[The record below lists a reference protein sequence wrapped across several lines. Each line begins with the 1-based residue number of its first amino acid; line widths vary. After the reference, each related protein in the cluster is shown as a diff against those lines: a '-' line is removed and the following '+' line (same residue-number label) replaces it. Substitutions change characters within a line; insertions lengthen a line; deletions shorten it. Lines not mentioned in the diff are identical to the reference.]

1 MSEQAVKI
9 AATLYQARDAMRAI
23 LGDRYREHCQFWVD
37 SINRVMQRR
46 GCNEMQAA
54 LELAKELKAKGGGVE
69 VLLAATVEMIEG
81 IFKLPAIGSVITYR
95 QTHPARSGVV
105 AEGKAEV
112 RQYLTAANA
121 PAPHM
126 RPAERTLYVRGV
138 GGGPMQGQC
147 FVVKQSQIVTP

>member
-9 AATLYQARDAMRAI
+9 AATLYKARDAMRFI
-23 LGDRYREHCQFWVD
+23 LGDRYREHCQFWVE

-46 GCNEMQAA
+46 GCDEMHAMI
-54 LELAKELKAKGGGVE
+54 ELGKELHEKGGGTE
-69 VLLAATVEMIEG
+69 MLLATYVEMIEG
-81 IFKLPAIGSVITYR
+81 MFKLPAIGSVITYR
-95 QTHPARSGVV
+95 QTSPSRQGIV

-126 RPAERTLYVRGV
+126 RPSERTLYVRGV

-147 FVVKQSQIVTP
+147 FIVKQSQIVA

>member
-9 AATLYQARDAMRAI
+9 AATLYQARDAMRTL
-23 LGDRYREHCQFWVD
+23 LGDRYRERCQFWVD

-46 GCNEMQAA
+46 GCNEMEAA
-54 LELAKELKAKGGGVE
+54 LELAKEVQANHGSPA
-69 VLLAATVEMIEG
+69 VLLAAAVEMIEG
-81 IFKLPAIGSVITYR
+81 MFKLPAIGSVITYR
-95 QTHPARSGVV
+95 QTHPAHPGKV

-126 RPAERTLYVRGV
+126 RPSERSLYVRGV

-147 FVVKQSQIVTP
+147 FIVKQSQIVT

>member
-9 AATLYQARDAMRAI
+9 AATLYQARDAMRTL
-23 LGDRYREHCQFWVD
+23 LGDRYRERCQYWVD
-37 SINRVMQRR
+37 SINRVMQRH
-46 GCNEMQAA
+46 GCDEMAA
-54 LELAKELKAKGGGVE
+54 TIELAKEIQLRGGGSG
-69 VLLAATVEMIEG
+69 VLFAAYVEMIEG

-95 QTHPARSGVV
+95 QTSPRYPGVV

-112 RQYLTAANA
+112 RQHLTAANA

-138 GGGPMQGQC
+138 GGGAMQGQC
-147 FVVKQSQIVTP
+147 FIVKQSQIVTS